1 MNTQVQTIEREE
13 QQLPATSESAAILQV
28 IERAAT
34 NPNVDIDKMER
45 LFAMRERMLEREAK
59 SAFDSALAAVKAD
72 VPIVIRNKYNKQTQS
87 DYADLA
93 AISQAVD
100 PILAKHGF
108 SLSFGADKSALD
120 NHYGITADL
129 THEAGYS
136 RQYRADVPA
145 STVGIKGNA
154 MMTPIH
160 GFGSAM
166 TYGRRYLKC
175 LIVDIST
182 GDDDDGNAA
191 ADRTGPV
198 TEEQL
203 TALRDLIDKTGA
215 EIDKFCHVFG
225 IDALP
230 NLPAKRFDEAVQ
242 RLNEYGRKRQQQG
255 AQ

>member
-13 QQLPATSESAAILQV
+13 QQLPVTNESAAILQV

-72 VPIVIRNKYNKQTQS
+72 VPVVIRNKHNKQTQS
-87 DYADLA
+87 NYADLA

-108 SLSFGADKSALD
+108 SLSFGTDKSVLD

-129 THEAGYS
+129 THEGGYS

-166 TYGRRYLKC
+166 SYGRRYLKC

-182 GDDDDGNAA
+182 GDDDDGIKAGSGETVSDDQVKRLLA
-191 ADRTGPV
+191 LKDEVGADLER
-198 TEEQL
+198 
-203 TALRDLIDKTGA
+203 
-215 EIDKFCHVFG
+215 FCQYFR
-225 IDALP
+225 IERLP
-230 NLPAKRFDEAVQ
+230 DLPANQFDNAVKALEAKRTKA
-242 RLNEYGRKRQQQG
+242 
-255 AQ
+255 